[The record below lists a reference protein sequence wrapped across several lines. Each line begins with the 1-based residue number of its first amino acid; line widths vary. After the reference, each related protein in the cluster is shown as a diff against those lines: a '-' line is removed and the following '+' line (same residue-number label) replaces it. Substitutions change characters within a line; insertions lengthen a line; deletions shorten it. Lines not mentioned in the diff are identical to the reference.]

1 MTLKEAK
8 FCIGD
13 FLDVSINSPNGRMDR
28 WANHIKA
35 TQYLAL
41 FTGLET
47 DAEVSA
53 TGEAL
58 VAADLTT
65 GEGMEGALVGPGV
78 TEKEVLEL
86 EETGKEVSEL
96 EGIAKGAL
104 GLPGSGREALGTG
117 TDQIDRKEE
126 EGMRMV

>member
-1 MTLKEAK
+1 MAGWTGGLVKSRQHK
-8 FCIGD
+8 
-13 FLDVSINSPNGRMDR
+13 
-28 WANHIKA
+28 
-35 TQYLAL
+35 YLAL

-104 GLPGSGREALGTG
+104 GLPGRGALGTG

>member
-1 MTLKEAK
+1 
-8 FCIGD
+8 
-13 FLDVSINSPNGRMDR
+13 MDLISR
-28 WANHIKA
+28 SHN
-35 TQYLAL
+35 YLV

-47 DAEVSA
+47 DVEVSA

-78 TEKEVLEL
+78 TEMEVLELEETEKEVLEL
-86 EETGKEVSEL
+86 EETGREVSEL

-104 GLPGSGREALGTG
+104 GLPGRGDERGALGTG

>member
-1 MTLKEAK
+1 MA
-8 FCIGD
+8 G
-13 FLDVSINSPNGRMDR
+13 
-28 WANHIKA
+28 W
-35 TQYLAL
+35 
-41 FTGLET
+41 TGLET

-86 EETGKEVSEL
+86 EETGREVSEL

-104 GLPGSGREALGTG
+104 GLPGRGALGTG

>member
-1 MTLKEAK
+1 ME
-8 FCIGD
+8 I
-13 FLDVSINSPNGRMDR
+13 
-28 WANHIKA
+28 
-35 TQYLAL
+35 
-41 FTGLET
+41 

-53 TGEAL
+53 IGGAL

-86 EETGKEVSEL
+86 EETGREVSEL

-104 GLPGSGREALGTG
+104 GLPGRGDERGALGTG